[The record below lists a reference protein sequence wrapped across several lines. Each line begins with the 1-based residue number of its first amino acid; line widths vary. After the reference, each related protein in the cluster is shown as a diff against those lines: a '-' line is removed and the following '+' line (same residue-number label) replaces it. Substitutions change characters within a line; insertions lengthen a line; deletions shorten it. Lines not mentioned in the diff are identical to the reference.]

1 MFVGCYLLFIST
13 LFNTVSDL
21 IDYDGP
27 FFCNIV
33 TWSAVLGM
41 NFVLGMLLVRMLRV
55 YRIFSYFGKLEEKKW
70 SDCFLFIVVLCIVR
84 VEATL
89 LLIWSLVNVFTIREV
104 ETYQDTASPA
114 YIKIV
119 QSCYSTYLR
128 TWLAVVYAEV
138 GILMTVVALL
148 AFKTRKIRRKHFKDT
163 NKVNIYL

>member
-1 MFVGCYLLFIST
+1 M
-13 LFNTVSDL
+13 
-21 IDYDGP
+21 
-27 FFCNIV
+27 
-33 TWSAVLGM
+33 GM